1 MKGLRIALLAFS
13 LAQADASGS
22 LRTASLNGPK
32 TISQPVVHAAPV
44 TVPVAAAAV
53 VSKHETVQEI
63 TDKTDFAAM
72 SKTYMDMAMHL
83 GAKEMMHFLM
93 SQGSNATL
101 PKFDRF
107 LPACISHSHRIMRR
121 VDLSYTDEQLHTVL
135 INECGYESSFPNTFE
150 DGWSHQKACKDYA
163 DDLTHARDME
173 LANPDTCGTCGY
185 KAFCTKYYLHKGG
198 SIDGKK
204 LEKEAV
210 KAEPKMKK
218 EKEEESATPP
228 IVPETVKT
236 EEEAVAK
243 NAKQTQASWLPF
255 FLIFIL
261 VIVGVA
267 LCYLKKSR
275 EGR

>member
-1 MKGLRIALLAFS
+1 M
-13 LAQADASGS
+13 
-22 LRTASLNGPK
+22 
-32 TISQPVVHAAPV
+32 AA
-44 TVPVAAAAV
+44 VAA

-72 SKTYMDMAMHL
+72 SRQYMDQAMHM

-107 LPACISHSHRIMRR
+107 LPACISHSQRIMRR

-135 INECGYESSFPNTFE
+135 INECGYERSFPNTFE
-150 DGWSHQKACKDYA
+150 DGWNHQKACKDYA
-163 DDLTHARDME
+163 DDLCHARDVE
-173 LANPDTCGTCGY
+173 LAHGTCATCGY

-198 SIDGKK
+198 TVDGKK
-204 LEKEAV
+204 LKLEKEDI
-210 KAEPKMKK
+210 KKESKK
-218 EKEEESATPP
+218 EKSEETATPP

-236 EEEAVAK
+236 DADSVVPT
-243 NAKQTQASWLPF
+243 AKQTQASWLPF

-267 LCYLKKSR
+267 LCYLKRSR
-275 EGR
+275 AGP

>member
-1 MKGLRIALLAFS
+1 MKGLRIALLAFTV
-13 LAQADASGS
+13 AQADAHSGS
-22 LRTASLNGPK
+22 LRTTGLDAPK
-32 TISQPVVHAAPV
+32 SISQPVVHEAPV
-44 TVPVAAAAV
+44 TVPVAAVAA

-72 SKTYMDMAMHL
+72 SRQYMDQAMHM

-107 LPACISHSHRIMRR
+107 LPACISHSQRIMRR

-135 INECGYESSFPNTFE
+135 INECGYERSFPNTFE
-150 DGWSHQKACKDYA
+150 DGWNHQKACKDYA
-163 DDLTHARDME
+163 DDLCHARDVE
-173 LANPDTCGTCGY
+173 LAHGTCATCGY

-198 SIDGKK
+198 TVDGKK
-204 LEKEAV
+204 LKLEKEDI
-210 KAEPKMKK
+210 KKESKK
-218 EKEEESATPP
+218 EKSEETATPP

-236 EEEAVAK
+236 DADSVVPT
-243 NAKQTQASWLPF
+243 AKQTQASWLPF

-267 LCYLKKSR
+267 LCYLKRSR
-275 EGR
+275 AGP

>member
-1 MKGLRIALLAFS
+1 M
-13 LAQADASGS
+13 
-22 LRTASLNGPK
+22 
-32 TISQPVVHAAPV
+32 HAAPV

-72 SKTYMDMAMHL
+72 SKQYMDQAMHF

-135 INECGYESSFPNTFE
+135 VNECGYERTFPNTYE
-150 DGWSHQKACKDYA
+150 DGWDHQKACKDYA

-204 LEKEAV
+204 LEKEEV
-210 KAEPKMKK
+210 KQEPKKEIKK
-218 EKEEESATPP
+218 EEKDTPP

-236 EEEAVAK
+236 DEDAVAS

>member
-1 MKGLRIALLAFS
+1 MKGLSIALLAFTF
-13 LAQADASGS
+13 AQADAHSGS
-22 LRTASLNGPK
+22 LRLASLGGPS

-63 TDKTDFAAM
+63 TDQTDFAAM
-72 SKTYMDMAMHL
+72 SKQYMDQAMHL

-107 LPACISHSHRIMRR
+107 LPACISHSHRLMRR
-121 VDLSYTDEQLHTVL
+121 IDLSYTDEQLHTVL
-135 INECGYESSFPNTFE
+135 INECGYERSFPNTFE
-150 DGWSHQKACKDYA
+150 DGWNHQKACKDYA

-173 LANPDTCGTCGY
+173 LANPKTCGTCGY
-185 KAFCTKYYLHKGG
+185 NAFCTNYYLHKGG
-198 SIDGKK
+198 TVDGKK
-204 LEKEAV
+204 LEKTVAKVET
-210 KAEPKMKK
+210 KKK
-218 EKEEESATPP
+218 EQVEKKGTPP
-228 IVPETVKT
+228 LVPETVKT
-236 EEEAVAK
+236 DEEAVAK
-243 NAKQTQASWLPF
+243 NATQTQASWLPF

-261 VIVGVA
+261 VMVGVA

-275 EGR
+275 GAA

>member
-72 SKTYMDMAMHL
+72 SKQYMDQAMHL

-135 INECGYESSFPNTFE
+135 MNECGYERTFPNTFE
-150 DGWSHQKACKDYA
+150 DGWDHQKACKDYA

-210 KAEPKMKK
+210 KEEPKK
-218 EKEEESATPP
+218 EKKNEEKDTPP

-236 EEEAVAK
+236 DEDAVNS

>member
-22 LRTASLNGPK
+22 LRTASLNAPK

-72 SKTYMDMAMHL
+72 SRQYMDQAMHL

-93 SQGSNATL
+93 SQGSNASL

-135 INECGYESSFPNTFE
+135 VNECGYERTFPNTYE
-150 DGWSHQKACKDYA
+150 DGWDHQKACKDYA

-210 KAEPKMKK
+210 KEEPKKQKK
-218 EKEEESATPP
+218 EKETDTPP

-236 EEEAVAK
+236 DEDAVAS